1 MKYKENIFVITDL
14 YHSFF
19 FIHMDRYKEM
29 IRKILFSAAACSA
42 LTFSLPASAAVEYWF
57 IRHAETEGNIGVANA
72 HNPNPNYLN
81 ELTDLGRHQAMERA
95 QGLVNE
101 PVISLY
107 SSNALRTIQTAYYIT
122 AETDQPEPIVVP
134 AIREWD
140 PAVPA
145 SYSQEEVVAAMYEV
159 MPLWLSGDTSA
170 KLSVSGP
177 EGESLADM
185 VSRTVPG
192 YQKIIKQHECDDGI
206 IAIVS
211 HGASIGWSMPYL
223 ADNVDL
229 TFAITNGLHNTGIVK
244 AVPNGNKL
252 TVISWEGQEMDTSSL
267 DFKKPKQCNKGNKPK
282 H

>member
-1 MKYKENIFVITDL
+1 
-14 YHSFF
+14 
-19 FIHMDRYKEM
+19 M

-42 LTFSLPASAAVEYWF
+42 LTFTLPASAEVEYWF

-72 HNPNPNYLN
+72 HNPDPNYLN
-81 ELTDLGRHQAMERA
+81 ELTDIGRQQATVLA

-101 PVISLY
+101 PIKRLY

-145 SYSQEEVVAAMYEV
+145 SYSQEDILNAMYDV
-159 MPLWLSGDTSA
+159 IPQWISGDTSA

-177 EGESLADM
+177 EGESLEDM
-185 VSRTVPG
+185 LSRTVPG
-192 YQKIIKQHECDDGI
+192 YKNIIKKHECDDGI

-211 HGASIGWSMPYL
+211 HGASIGWSMPSL

-229 TFAITNGLHNTGIVK
+229 TFALTQGLHNTGIVK

-267 DFKKPKQCNKGNKPK
+267 ESKKPKKCSKDKNPN